1 MILHFDRFLRNE
13 QFASITPDFHRWL
26 SCALLQLRLIL
37 SCGWPDFRGLNT
49 SCDWLFLRP
58 TRASA
63 AAYDLRLSGVPTAG
77 FKLRLSRVTAAG
89 YKLRLTPS
97 YGWLEFR
104 QLDTSC
110 GRLKFRSLDT
120 SCGWLHSTADSSS
133 GSWIRVATDSILWLT
148 LVPSAGYRFRLILS
162 CGWLDFWRLHTD
174 CSWLCPTSDLSSGG
188 WTRNVADLYFNISS
202 IFKDLFCKIH
212 LFFCFLPPDF
222 SYHWFRL
229 RLLLQEPWS
238 SLKKL
243 ENAWISFKTLAA
255 TGPSCSGW
263 FELRW
268 LIRDLRPINYLQNF
282 DPDAP
287 W

>member
-1 MILHFDRFLRNE
+1 MNNLPRLPRIFIDDWAAPCYSYGWFYPAADPISGGWIRVAADYSCGQLELRRLHTTCGCLESRRLDSSYDWVEL
-13 QFASITPDFHRWL
+13 
-26 SCALLQLRLIL
+26 LRL
-37 SCGWPDFRGLNT
+37 DT
-49 SCDWLFLRP
+49 
-58 TRASA
+58 
-63 AAYDLRLSGVPTAG
+63 
-77 FKLRLSRVTAAG
+77 
-89 YKLRLTPS
+89 S

-110 GRLKFRSLDT
+110 GRLKFRPLDT